1 MEESQ
6 QLNYMIVDGL
16 LGDYVQE
23 VAAYLDQL
31 NGLEAGAE
39 GGLED
44 STSKL
49 MEDES
54 PENQEETFKAIAE
67 QSNVLN
73 KAPEKEFESAYNLV
87 LHILTFSSKLTEI
100 LPILL
105 NNLTQQPPSFP
116 NGSLM
121 VLSVLT
127 NLFNILPVRSPL
139 RYQVFDTILGFAN
152 QTSNGHLLVN
162 QLKHLPKWI
171 EEWGVGDAERQNVY
185 VKVSQVLAS
194 LDSEASYRYLHDA
207 VSCISPDSASAP
219 ASVEL
224 TARLVKLALVSD
236 DIYDFDDILALSAVQ
251 KLKDT
256 AADLYRLLE
265 IVSSGDFQSFSTYSA
280 KLGDDVDMAA
290 IEAKVKVLA
299 LANLAF
305 QSSAS
310 ITYASIAAAI
320 QVPEEEVELWVI
332 DAIRAGLVEGRL
344 CQMEQRFDIHRATP
358 IGKFG
363 EEEWKEVSARLDKW
377 KSSLREVYDV
387 IRNARESAQKEKANK
402 LKQQQQQQ
410 QPPVQQQVA

>member
-23 VAAYLDQL
+23 VSAYLDQL
-31 NGLEAGAE
+31 KGLEPGAE

-44 STSKL
+44 ATSKL

-67 QSNVLN
+67 QSNLLN

-139 RYQVFDTILGFAN
+139 RYQVFDAILDFAN
-152 QTSNGHLLVN
+152 KSSNGHLLVN

-171 EEWGVGDAERQNVY
+171 EEWGVGDAEKQSIY
-185 VKVSQVLAS
+185 FKVSQVLAS
-194 LDSEASYRYLHDA
+194 LDSEASYNYLFDA
-207 VSCISPDSASAP
+207 VSCISPDAASG
-219 ASVEL
+219 SVEL
-224 TARLVKLALVSD
+224 TEKLVKLALVSD
-236 DIYDFDDILALSAVQ
+236 EIYDFDDILALSAVQ
-251 KLKDT
+251 KLKDNS
-256 AADLYRLLE
+256 ADLYKLLE
-265 IVSSGDFQSFSTYSA
+265 IVSSGDFNAFSSYNGKVS
-280 KLGDDVDMAA
+280 DVDMDA
-290 IEAKVKVLA
+290 IVAKVKVLA

-305 QSSAS
+305 QSSS
-310 ITYASIAAAI
+310 TITYSSISSAI

-387 IRNARESAQKEKANK
+387 IRNARENAQKEKTNK

-410 QPPVQQQVA
+410 QPAVQQQVA